1 MAAAEG
7 GADGRRAVGAGGGVA
22 AAATGT
28 RERLARLT
36 ARERERFERS
46 HPRSRELHVRA
57 RGSLLSGVPMS
68 WMTMWA
74 GAHPVYASEAR
85 GARVVDVDGNEY
97 ADLCLG
103 DTGAMAGHSP
113 EPTMAAI
120 RDLAGLTTMLPTED
134 AVRVGDELARRFG
147 LPYWQFALT
156 ATDANRWILRMARE
170 VTGRPRVLVFNWCYH
185 GTVDEAL
192 VTLDD
197 GVPRSREGN
206 VGPMVDPTLTTRVAE
221 FNELPSVEATLAE
234 GDVACLLMEP
244 ALTNIGIVLPE
255 DGFLAGVREACTR
268 AETLLVIDET
278 HTLSAGPGGC
288 TAAWGLE
295 PDAVTLG
302 KAIGGGVPIGAYG
315 VSAELGERIAAA
327 EDADLEDTGGVGGTL
342 AGNALSLA
350 AARATLEQVLTEA
363 AFARMSAL
371 RERFVAGVERSLAA
385 HSAPWW
391 VVSLGA
397 RAEYRFR
404 PEPPRTGAESAT
416 AADRA
421 LEEYVHLYLLNRGVL
436 ITPFHNMALMC
447 PATTEDDVDRHSA
460 AFDAA
465 LADLFG

>member
-1 MAAAEG
+1 
-7 GADGRRAVGAGGGVA
+7 
-22 AAATGT
+22 
-28 RERLARLT
+28 
-36 ARERERFERS
+36 
-46 HPRSRELHVRA
+46 
-57 RGSLLSGVPMS
+57 
-68 WMTMWA
+68 MWA
-74 GAHPVYASEAR
+74 GGHPVYLSEAR

-120 RDLAGLTTMLPTED
+120 RELSGLTTMLPTED
-134 AVRVGDELARRFG
+134 AARVGEELSRRFG
-147 LPYWQFALT
+147 LPYWQFSLT

-185 GTVDEAL
+185 GTVDETF
-192 VTLDD
+192 VTLDA
-197 GVPRSREGN
+197 GGPRSREGN
-206 VGPMVDPTLTTRVAE
+206 VGPMVDPTATTRVAE
-221 FNELPSVEATLAE
+221 FNDLPSVEAALAE

-268 AETLLVIDET
+268 AGALLVIDET

-315 VSAELGERIAAA
+315 VSAELAERIAAA

-350 AARATLEQVLTEA
+350 ATRATLEQVLTDA

-371 RERFVAGVERSLAA
+371 RERFVAGVEGSLAA
-385 HSAPWW
+385 RGAPWC
-391 VVSLGA
+391 VISLGA
-397 RAEYRFR
+397 RAEYRFC
-404 PEPPRTGAESAT
+404 PEPPRNGAESAL
-416 AADRA
+416 AGDRA
-421 LEEYVHLYLLNRGVL
+421 LEEFLHLYLLNRGVM

-447 PATTEDDVDRHSA
+447 LATSEEDVDRHSA

-465 LADLFG
+465 LAELFT